1 MIEVDF
7 VKKNT
12 VRVLLGLGTV
22 IVAVG
27 GYLLWPEKKIPVP
40 ENAIVLDKSKI
51 ENSEFYL
58 SEDNFEEDMINVV
71 EPYLNELRTNGYFK
85 GYDGEE
91 LYYEQYLSGE
101 DKGHVVVVHGFTD
114 ATYKFREVMY
124 YFLKSGYS
132 VSALE
137 HRGHGHSYR
146 AVENMSKVSIESFD
160 EYKDDM
166 KIFLNDIVKPTLQPG
181 EKLFAYAHSMG
192 GGITALLVEE
202 DNTLFDA
209 VVLTAPMM
217 EIEFGGVPNNV
228 ATLVANGAFLLGRE
242 DEYTAGTSDYVES
255 YDFANSSYTSQARYD
270 YVSHLG
276 ASDEM
281 YRMSGGNY
289 KWLSA
294 AVEAAKAIRENAE
307 KYTTDTLLF
316 QAKLDTT
323 VGPNGQNE
331 FATKASNVQ
340 LIVVED
346 AKHSIL
352 FADNSTFI
360 PYMNTILEFYKEH
373 LK

>member
-1 MIEVDF
+1 M
-7 VKKNT
+7 KKNK
-12 VRVLLGLGTV
+12 VRALLGVGAV
-22 IVAVG
+22 IVVAG
-27 GYLLWPEKKIPVP
+27 GYLLWPEKKVAAP
-40 ENAIVLDKSKI
+40 ENALILDKSKI

-58 SEDNFEEDMINVV
+58 SEDNLEEDMINVV
-71 EPYLNELRTNGYFK
+71 EPYLSERRTTGYFK
-85 GYDGEE
+85 GYDGQD
-91 LYYEQYLSGE
+91 LYYEQYLSKGN
-101 DKGHVVVVHGFTD
+101 KGHIVVVHGFTD
-114 ATYKFREVMY
+114 AAYKFREVMY
-124 YFLKSGYS
+124 YFVKSGYS

-137 HRGHGHSYR
+137 HRGHGYSYR
-146 AVENMSKVSIESFD
+146 PVENLSKVSVESFD

-166 KIFLNDIVKPTLQPG
+166 KIFIKDIVRPAMQTG
-181 EKLFAYAHSMG
+181 EKLFVYAHSMG
-192 GGITALLVEE
+192 GGITALLLED

-209 VVLTAPMM
+209 AVLTAPMM
-217 EIEFGGVPNNV
+217 EIEFSGIPNNM
-228 ATLVANGAFLLGRE
+228 ATLLASGACLLGKE
-242 DEYTAGTSDYVES
+242 DAYTVGTSDYVEY
-255 YDFANSSYTSQARYD
+255 YDFANSSYTSEARYD

-294 AVEAAKAIRENAE
+294 AVEATKSIRENAE
-307 KYTTDTLLF
+307 KYTTDTILF

-352 FADNSTFI
+352 FTDNSTFI
-360 PYMNTILEFYKEH
+360 PYMNTILEFYEEH
-373 LK
+373 LE

>member
-1 MIEVDF
+1 M
-7 VKKNT
+7 
-12 VRVLLGLGTV
+12 
-22 IVAVG
+22 
-27 GYLLWPEKKIPVP
+27 
-40 ENAIVLDKSKI
+40 
-51 ENSEFYL
+51 
-58 SEDNFEEDMINVV
+58 
-71 EPYLNELRTNGYFK
+71 
-85 GYDGEE
+85 
-91 LYYEQYLSGE
+91 
-101 DKGHVVVVHGFTD
+101 
-114 ATYKFREVMY
+114 
-124 YFLKSGYS
+124 
-132 VSALE
+132 
-137 HRGHGHSYR
+137 
-146 AVENMSKVSIESFD
+146 
-160 EYKDDM
+160 
-166 KIFLNDIVKPTLQPG
+166 
-181 EKLFAYAHSMG
+181 
-192 GGITALLVEE
+192 
-202 DNTLFDA
+202 
-209 VVLTAPMM
+209 
-217 EIEFGGVPNNV
+217 
-228 ATLVANGAFLLGRE
+228 VANGAFLLGRE

-255 YDFANSSYTSQARYD
+255 YDFAKSSYTSEARYD

-294 AVEAAKAIRENAE
+294 AVEATKAIRENAE